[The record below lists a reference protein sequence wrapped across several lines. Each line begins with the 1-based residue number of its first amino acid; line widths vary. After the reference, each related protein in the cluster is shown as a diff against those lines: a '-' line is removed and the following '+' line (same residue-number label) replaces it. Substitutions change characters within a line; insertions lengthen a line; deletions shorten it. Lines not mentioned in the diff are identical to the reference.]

1 MGTKPKQEQRA
12 RVGRLALAARRRGG
26 RVALERIVR
35 ALNEGF
41 NAEHPLAAEAHAN
54 LIRLIQAWQTA
65 PDVPHPFEAEHRP
78 YRLPGLFKIKW
89 PPGCP
94 PLHEIENRCHV
105 LIGPRVSGLGANF
118 EVVYQAEKGKP
129 WSAWDLALQQFV
141 ELIKN
146 PECDKFAGPCARKT
160 CGEYYVKKRASQ
172 KVYCSRTCGN
182 KTTAAAR
189 TKEKWDAQHAKKLK
203 LAKRAMREWFRSKT
217 SEPFQGWAEKHY
229 PGLTKKFL
237 TRAINRDELSKPIK
251 ERS

>member
-1 MGTKPKQEQRA
+1 MGANRKQAQRA
-12 RVGRLALAARRRGG
+12 QLGRLALAARRRVG
-26 RVALERIVR
+26 RLALEGIVR

-41 NAEHPLAAEAHAN
+41 NAEHRLAAEAHAN
-54 LIRLIQAWQTA
+54 LIRLIQAWQA
-65 PDVPHPFEAEHRP
+65 ARDARHPFEVGDLRGSVP
-78 YRLPGLFKIKW
+78 RLFKMKL

-94 PLHEIENRCHV
+94 PLHEIENRCRV
-105 LIGPRVSGLGANF
+105 RIGVGVGSAGANF
-118 EVVYQAEKGKP
+118 GIVYQGEKGKP
-129 WSAWDLALQQFV
+129 WSAWDAALQQFV

-160 CGEYYVKKRASQ
+160 CGKYYIKKRASQ

-182 KTTAAAR
+182 ETTAAAR
-189 TKEKWDAQHAKKLK
+189 TKMKWDAQHAKKLK

-237 TRAINRDELSKPIK
+237 TRAINKKDLPRPIK
-251 ERS
+251 ERR